1 MLYFSKIR
9 ILLITLF
16 TLIFVYLTLTNFI
29 KSENNFL
36 DKKINLGLDLQG
48 GSYLLLE
55 IDNQPVIT
63 QKLQNALSTL
73 RKYFKNK
80 NIYFKNLRIEED
92 KTIIFNINNDQINE
106 TKDLFEDKNSDI
118 NPYYDRFKSHQFDL
132 TILDDEFRLNFS
144 KYGLIEIKNA
154 SLDQALEIVRRRIDE
169 VGTNEPNILRRGNDR
184 ILVELPGL
192 DDPMRIKNLLGKTAN
207 LTFRFVTQDSEETF
221 GSEKLVFEDGSE
233 EAVVVSKRIILSGN
247 NLVDAQPSMDTQNNE
262 TIVSFTLDRVG
273 AKRFGKATT
282 SGIGRRLAIVL
293 DGKIIS
299 APVIQDA
306 IIAGAGQ
313 ISGGF
318 TFQSA
323 TDLALLLRSG
333 ALPAPLNIIEERTV
347 GPDLGQDSINA
358 GIFALII
365 GFALVIAFML
375 FKYKIFGLIANITLI
390 LNLFLLVGILT
401 LFEATLT
408 LPGIA
413 GIILTVGMAV
423 DANVLIFER
432 IKEEIR
438 SEKNQ
443 IVAFDSG
450 YIRSKTAII
459 DANITT
465 LIAATILFF
474 MGSGPIKGFSV
485 TLGVGIFTTL
495 FSVYFI
501 ARLLTSIYVVKNKN
515 KEKLI

>member
-1 MLYFSKIR
+1 MLYFSKIKI
-9 ILLITLF
+9 ILISLF
-16 TLIFVYLTLTNFI
+16 TLIFIYLTLSNFT
-29 KSENNFL
+29 KADNDWL

-55 IDNQPVIT
+55 IDNRPVIIH
-63 QKLQNALSTL
+63 KLQNTLSLL
-73 RKYFKNK
+73 RNYFKEK
-80 NIYFKNLRIEED
+80 KIYFKNLKIEND
-92 KTIIFNINNDQINE
+92 KTIIFDIENDQIKQ
-106 TKDLFEDKNSDI
+106 TQLLFEDQNSDI
-118 NPYYDRFKSHQFDL
+118 NPYYEKFKSHKFDL
-132 TILDDEFRLNFS
+132 TILNNQFRLNLS
-144 KYGLIEIKNA
+144 KYGLIEIKNS
-154 SLDQALEIVRRRIDE
+154 SLTQALEIVRRRIDE

-192 DDPMRIKNLLGKTAN
+192 DDPMRVKNLLGKTAN
-207 LTFRFVTQDSEETF
+207 LTFRFITKNLEETF
-221 GSEKLVFEDGSE
+221 GSEKLIFEDGSE
-233 EAVVVSKRIILSGN
+233 EAIVSKRIILNGD
-247 NLVDAQPSMDTQNNE
+247 NLVDAQPNMDTQNNE

-273 AKRFGKATT
+273 AKKFAKATT
-282 SGIGRRLAIVL
+282 SGIGKRLAIVL
-293 DGKIIS
+293 DGEIIS
-299 APVIQDA
+299 APVVQDA
-306 IIAGAGQ
+306 IIGGAGQ

-358 GIFALII
+358 GVYALII
-365 GFALVIAFML
+365 GFILVIAFM
-375 FKYKIFGLIANITLI
+375 FIKYKVFGLIANITLI

-432 IKEEIR
+432 IKEESR
-438 SEKNQ
+438 YEKNQ
-443 IVAFDSG
+443 IIAFDSG
-450 YIRSKTAII
+450 YERSKTAII

-485 TLGVGIFTTL
+485 TLGIGIFTTL

-501 ARLLTSIYVVKNKN
+501 ARLLTSMYVIKNKHREN
-515 KEKLI
+515 LI

>member
-1 MLYFSKIR
+1 L
-9 ILLITLF
+9 
-16 TLIFVYLTLTNFI
+16 VYLTLSNFI
-29 KSENNFL
+29 KIENDWL

-63 QKLQNALSTL
+63 QRLQNTLSSL
-73 RKYFKNK
+73 RKYFKSK
-80 NIYFKNLRIEED
+80 KIYFKNLRIQDDE
-92 KTIIFNINNDQINE
+92 TIIFNIENDQIE
-106 TKDLFEDKNSDI
+106 QTKILFEDQNSDI
-118 NPYYDRFKSHQFDL
+118 NPYYPKFKSHQFDL
-132 TILDDEFRLNFS
+132 TILNNEFRLNFS
-144 KYGLIEIKNA
+144 KYGLIEIKKT
-154 SLDQALEIVRRRIDE
+154 SLDQALEIVRRRVDE

-184 ILVELPGL
+184 IVVELPGL
-192 DDPMRIKNLLGKTAN
+192 DDPKRVKKLLGKTAN
-207 LTFRFVTQDSEETF
+207 LTFRFITQDLEVTF
-221 GSEKLVFEDGSE
+221 GSEKLIFEDGSE
-233 EAVVVSKRIILSGN
+233 EAVVSKRIILSGD
-247 NLVDAQPSMDTQNNE
+247 NLVDAQPNMDTQANE
-262 TIVSFTLDRVG
+262 TVVSFTLDRVG
-273 AKRFGKATT
+273 AKRFAKATT
-282 SGIGRRLAIVL
+282 TGIGKRLAIVL

-299 APVIQDA
+299 APVVRDA
-306 IIAGAGQ
+306 IIGGAGQ

-358 GIFALII
+358 GVFALII
-365 GFALVIAFML
+365 GFILVIVFMF
-375 FKYKIFGLIANITLI
+375 FKYRVFGLIANITLI

-450 YIRSKTAII
+450 YEKSKTAII

-485 TLGVGIFTTL
+485 TLGIGIFTTL

-501 ARLLTSIYVVKNKN
+501 ARLLTSIYVMKNKN
-515 KEKLI
+515 KENLI

>member
-1 MLYFSKIR
+1 MLYFSKFR
-9 ILLITLF
+9 IILISLF
-16 TLIFVYLTLTNFI
+16 TLIFVYLTSSNFI
-29 KSENNFL
+29 KFDDNWI

-55 IDNQPVIT
+55 IDNQPVIV
-63 QKLQNALSTL
+63 QKLQNTVSIL
-73 RKYFKNK
+73 RKYFKDN
-80 NIYFKNLRIEED
+80 NIFFKNLRIIED
-92 KTIIFNINNDQINE
+92 ESIVFEIENNQIE
-106 TKDLFEDKNSDI
+106 QIKSLLEDKNGNI
-118 NPYYDRFKSHQFDL
+118 NPYYSQYKSYQFDL
-132 TILDDEFRLNFS
+132 LISDNQFQLDFS
-144 KYGLIEIKNA
+144 KFGLIELKNS
-154 SLDQALEIVRRRIDE
+154 SLNQALEIVRRRIDE
-169 VGTNEPNILRRGNDR
+169 VGTNEPNIVKRGNDR

-192 DDPMRIKNLLGKTAN
+192 DDPMRVKNLLGKTAN
-207 LTFRFVTQDSEETF
+207 LTFRFVSENSEETF
-221 GSEKLVFEDGSE
+221 GLEKLPFEDGSDE
-233 EAVVVSKRIILSGN
+233 VMVSKRIVLSGD
-247 NLVDAQPSMDTQNNE
+247 NLLDAKPRMDNQTNQ
-262 TIVSFTLDRVG
+262 TVVSFTLDRVG

-282 SGIGRRLAIVL
+282 SGIGKRLAIVL

-306 IIAGAGQ
+306 IVGG
-313 ISGGF
+313 SGIITGNF

-347 GPDLGQDSINA
+347 GPGLGQDSINA

-365 GFALVIAFML
+365 GFVLVIIFML
-375 FKYKIFGLIANITLI
+375 LKYKIFGLIANITLI
-390 LNLFLLVGILT
+390 LNLFILVGLLT

-432 IKEEIR
+432 IKEESIG
-438 SEKNQ
+438 EKNQ
-443 IVAFDSG
+443 IIAFDNG
-450 YIRSKTAII
+450 YERSKTAVI
-459 DANITT
+459 DANVTT
-465 LIAATILFF
+465 LIAAIILFL

-501 ARLLTSIYVVKNKN
+501 ARLLTSIYVIKNKN